1 MMMNNLAKALPL
13 NHTFF
18 NMVNL
23 KSDSPQGLK
32 MNVINKTG
40 RLEVICGSMFSGKT
54 EELMRRL
61 KRAEYAK
68 KNVLTIKHFIDQRA
82 HQNYDCI
89 FSHEGKQRKACL
101 VGNDDASIV
110 QLYDLVDASVSV
122 VGIDEGHFFQP
133 NIVPAVQNLVAQ
145 GKYVLVAGLDLD
157 FRGQPFPVM
166 AQLMA
171 LADDVVKLKA
181 ICVCCGQDAHHT
193 QRLVN
198 GKPAHYDDPIIMV
211 GAEECYEARCRN
223 CFSVVRTISSEIIL
237 PAAGCTLE
245 DIL

>member
-1 MMMNNLAKALPL
+1 MNA
-13 NHTFF
+13 
-18 NMVNL
+18 
-23 KSDSPQGLK
+23 
-32 MNVINKTG
+32 INKTG

-68 KNVLTIKHFIDQRA
+68 QNVLTIKHFIDQRA
-82 HQNYDCI
+82 HQDYDCI

-101 VGNDDASIV
+101 VGNDDMSVA
-110 QLYDLVDASVSV
+110 QLNELVDEKVGV

-133 NIVPAVQNLVAQ
+133 NIIPAVQRLVQ
-145 GKYVLVAGLDLD
+145 RGKFVLVAGLDLD
-157 FRGQPFPVM
+157 FRAEPFPVM

-181 ICVCCGQDAHHT
+181 ICVCCAQDAHHT

-211 GAEECYEARCRN
+211 GAEECYEARCRS
-223 CFSVVRTISSEIIL
+223 CFRVQHTITEIIV
-237 PAAGCTLE
+237 PAAQCALE
-245 DIL
+245 DIV